1 MSNYNIK
8 TRNEA
13 IDILKGIGIILVL
26 TAHSLEGFVSKFAY
40 TFHMPLF
47 FIVTGLFIS
56 EYVRTEDGDFVGWWR
71 LRSRKDFARLIIPA
85 LFTMAFILIVSS
97 LSFILNDTYLKNP
110 IELIWNNA
118 PDGKLNYIN
127 MLGNLWFLFALFF
140 AKQFF
145 FILRYLIGKKVL
157 PVVCLAIGII
167 AIVIQQWIDL
177 PFELLGGACVL
188 PFVWIGYYIKR
199 HGGVET
205 GIQRWFYLTIPFWV
219 TFIFWG
225 KGRIGAMPPV
235 YYLPYIVSACGGT
248 LFFYHVS
255 RFISNKT
262 AYISRIFSF
271 LGMYSL
277 ILICAPSI
285 ETYCFPMQ
293 EIMPQLPFRS
303 VFVIVGKVGW
313 CAIAVYACLKVPFL
327 NRVFGVKK

>member
-1 MSNYNIK
+1 MTNIK
-8 TRNEA
+8 QRNEA

-26 TAHSLEGFVSKFAY
+26 TAHSLEGFVSQFAY

-56 EYVRTEDGDFVGWWR
+56 EYVMAEEVSFTMWWR
-71 LRSRKDFARLIIPA
+71 HRIWKDFIRLIYPA
-85 LFTMAFILIVSS
+85 LFTMAVILMVSS
-97 LSFILNDTYLKNP
+97 LSLILKDSYLQDP
-110 IELIWNNA
+110 IKLIWNDV
-118 PDGKLNYIN
+118 PSGKMNHIN

-140 AKQFF
+140 AKQYFF
-145 FILRYLIGKKVL
+145 VFDHFFLKKILSI
-157 PVVCLAIGII
+157 VCLVIGIV
-167 AIVIQQWIDL
+167 AVVIGQSIDI
-177 PFELLGGACVL
+177 PFEVLGGASVL
-188 PFVWIGYYIKR
+188 PFVWVGYYLKKN
-199 HGGVET
+199 GGLDT
-205 GIQRWFYLTIPFWV
+205 GIPRWSYLTIPFWM

-255 RFISNKT
+255 MFISKKT
-262 AYISRIFSF
+262 KYLRQILAF
-271 LGMYSL
+271 LGVYSL

-303 VFVIVGKVGW
+303 LFVIIGKVGW

-327 NRVFGVKK
+327 SKVFGVKK

>member
-1 MSNYNIK
+1 MTNIK
-8 TRNEA
+8 QRNEA

-26 TAHSLEGFVSKFAY
+26 TAHSLEGFVSQFAY

-56 EYVRTEDGDFVGWWR
+56 EYVMAEEVSFTMWWR
-71 LRSRKDFARLIIPA
+71 HRIWKDFIRLIYPA
-85 LFTMAFILIVSS
+85 LFTMAVILMVSS
-97 LSFILNDTYLKNP
+97 LSLILKDSYLQDP
-110 IELIWNNA
+110 IKLIWNDV
-118 PDGKLNYIN
+118 PSGKMNHIN

-140 AKQFF
+140 AKQYFF
-145 FILRYLIGKKVL
+145 VFDHFFLKKILSI
-157 PVVCLAIGII
+157 VCLVIGIV
-167 AIVIQQWIDL
+167 AVVIGQSIDI
-177 PFELLGGACVL
+177 PFEVLGGASVL
-188 PFVWIGYYIKR
+188 PFVWVGYYLKKN
-199 HGGVET
+199 GGMDT
-205 GIQRWFYLTIPFWV
+205 GIPRWSYLTIPFWM

-248 LFFYHVS
+248 LFIYHVS
-255 RFISNKT
+255 MFISKKT
-262 AYISRIFSF
+262 KYLRRILAF
-271 LGMYSL
+271 LGVYSL

-303 VFVIVGKVGW
+303 LFVIIGKVGW

-327 NRVFGVKK
+327 SKVFGVKK

>member
-1 MSNYNIK
+1 MTNIK
-8 TRNEA
+8 QRNEA

-26 TAHSLEGFVSKFAY
+26 TAHSLEGFVSQFAY

-56 EYVRTEDGDFVGWWR
+56 EYVMAEEVSFTMWWR
-71 LRSRKDFARLIIPA
+71 HRIWKDFIRLIYPA
-85 LFTMAFILIVSS
+85 LFTMAVILMVSS
-97 LSFILNDTYLKNP
+97 LSLILKDSYLQDP
-110 IELIWNNA
+110 IKLIWNDV
-118 PDGKLNYIN
+118 PSGKMNHIN

-140 AKQFF
+140 AKQYFF
-145 FILRYLIGKKVL
+145 VFDHFFGKKIL
-157 PVVCLAIGII
+157 SIVCLVIGIV
-167 AIVIQQWIDL
+167 AVVIGQSIDI
-177 PFELLGGACVL
+177 PFEVLGGASVL
-188 PFVWIGYYIKR
+188 PFVWVGYYLKKN
-199 HGGVET
+199 GGMDT
-205 GIQRWFYLTIPFWV
+205 GIPRWSYLTIPFWM

-248 LFFYHVS
+248 LFIYHVS
-255 RFISNKT
+255 MFISKKT
-262 AYISRIFSF
+262 KYLRRILAF
-271 LGMYSL
+271 LGVYSL

-303 VFVIVGKVGW
+303 LFVIIGKVGW

-327 NRVFGVKK
+327 SKVFGVKK

>member
-1 MSNYNIK
+1 MTNIK
-8 TRNEA
+8 QRNEA

-26 TAHSLEGFVSKFAY
+26 TAHSLEGFVSQFAY

-56 EYVRTEDGDFVGWWR
+56 EYVMAEEVSFTMWWR
-71 LRSRKDFARLIIPA
+71 HRIGKDIIRLIYPA
-85 LFTMAFILIVSS
+85 LFTVAVILMVSS
-97 LSFILNDTYLKNP
+97 LSLILKDSYLQDP
-110 IELIWNNA
+110 IKLIWNDA
-118 PDGKLNYIN
+118 PSGKMNHIN

-140 AKQFF
+140 AKQYFF
-145 FILRYLIGKKVL
+145 VFNHFFLKKL
-157 PVVCLAIGII
+157 LSIVCLVIGIV
-167 AIVIQQWIDL
+167 AVVIEQSIDI
-177 PFELLGGACVL
+177 PFEVLGGASVL
-188 PFVWIGYYIKR
+188 PFVWVGYYLKKN
-199 HGGVET
+199 GGLDT
-205 GIQRWFYLTIPFWV
+205 GIPRWSYLTIPFWM

-255 RFISNKT
+255 MFISKKT
-262 AYISRIFSF
+262 KYLRRIFAF
-271 LGMYSL
+271 LGVYSL

-303 VFVIVGKVGW
+303 LFVIIGKVGW

-327 NRVFGVKK
+327 SKVFGVKK

>member
-1 MSNYNIK
+1 MCMNSMK
-8 TRNEA
+8 QRNEA

-56 EYVRTEDGDFVGWWR
+56 EYVRTEGYSFMAWWKQR
-71 LRSRKDFARLIIPA
+71 LWKDFTRLIIPA
-85 LFTMAFILIVSS
+85 LFTVAVILIVSS
-97 LSFILNDTYLKNP
+97 LSLILSDTYLQDPLK
-110 IELIWNNA
+110 LIWNDV
-118 PDGKLNYIN
+118 PEGKYDYIN

-145 FILRYLIGKKVL
+145 FILRQLIRGKML
-157 PVVCLAIGII
+157 LAACFIIGLAAVFIR
-167 AIVIQQWIDL
+167 QWYNYPL
-177 PFELLGGACVL
+177 EVLGGATVL
-188 PFVWIGYYIKR
+188 PFVWGGYYLKR

-205 GIQRWFYLTIPFWV
+205 GVPRWFYLSIFFWMS
-219 TFIFWG
+219 FIFWG
-225 KGRIGAMPPV
+225 DGRLGAMPFA

-255 RFISNKT
+255 KLISNKT
-262 AYISRIFSF
+262 KYLRKIMAF

-293 EIMPQLPFRS
+293 EIIPQLPFRS
-303 VFVIVGKVGW
+303 VFVIIGKVGW
-313 CAIAVYACLKVPFL
+313 CAIAVYACLKIPFL
-327 NRVFGVKK
+327 SKVFGVKK

>member
-1 MSNYNIK
+1 MNNIK
-8 TRNEA
+8 QRNES

-26 TAHSLEGFVSKFAY
+26 TAHSLEGFVSQFAY

-56 EYVRTEDGDFVGWWR
+56 EYLKGEGGDFVIWWR
-71 LRSRKDFARLIIPA
+71 QKAWKDFTRLIYPA
-85 LFTMAFILIVSS
+85 LFTIGVILIVSS
-97 LSFILNDTYLKNP
+97 LSYILKDSYLQDP
-110 IELIWNNA
+110 IELIWNEA
-118 PDGKLNYIN
+118 SDGKQNHIN

-140 AKQFF
+140 AKQYFF
-145 FILRYLIGKKVL
+145 VFNHFFLKKL
-157 PVVCLAIGII
+157 LSIVCLVIGIV
-167 AIVIQQWIDL
+167 AVVIEQSIDI
-177 PFELLGGACVL
+177 PFEILGGASVL
-188 PFVWIGYYIKR
+188 PFVWVGYYLKKN
-199 HGGVET
+199 GGLDT
-205 GIQRWFYLTIPFWV
+205 GIPHWSYLTIPFWM

-225 KGRIGAMPPV
+225 KGRIGAMPPI

-255 RFISNKT
+255 MFISKKT
-262 AYISRIFSF
+262 KYLRRILAF
-271 LGMYSL
+271 LGVYSL

-303 VFVIVGKVGW
+303 LFVIIGKVGW

-327 NRVFGVKK
+327 SKVFGVKK

>member
-1 MSNYNIK
+1 MTDIK
-8 TRNEA
+8 HRNES
-13 IDILKGIGIILVL
+13 IDILKGIGIGLVL
-26 TAHSLEGFVSKFAY
+26 TAHSLEGFVSQFAY

-56 EYVRTEDGDFVGWWR
+56 EYLKTEGEDFVTWWR
-71 LRSRKDFARLIIPA
+71 QKAWKDFTRLIVPA
-85 LFTMAFILIVSS
+85 LFTVIVILTVSC
-97 LSFILNDTYLKNP
+97 LSFILKDSYFQNP
-110 IELIWNNA
+110 IELIWNDT
-118 PDGKLNYIN
+118 PGWKQSPIN

-145 FILRYLIGKKVL
+145 FVLRHLIGGKIL
-157 PVVCLAIGII
+157 PVICIVIGMI
-167 AIVIQQWIDL
+167 AIVVRQWFDI

-188 PFVWIGYYIKR
+188 PFVWVGYYLKR

-205 GIQRWFYLTIPFWV
+205 GIQRCFYLTIPFWM

-225 KGRIGAMPPV
+225 KGRIGAMPPT
-235 YYLPYIVSACGGT
+235 YYLPYIISACGGT

-255 RFISNKT
+255 VFISNKT
-262 AYISRIFSF
+262 KYLSRILSF

-293 EIMPQLPFRS
+293 EIIPQLPFRS
-303 VFVIVGKVGW
+303 VFVIIGKVGW
-313 CAIAVYACLKVPFL
+313 CAIAVYVCLKVPFL
-327 NRVFGVKK
+327 SKVFGVKK